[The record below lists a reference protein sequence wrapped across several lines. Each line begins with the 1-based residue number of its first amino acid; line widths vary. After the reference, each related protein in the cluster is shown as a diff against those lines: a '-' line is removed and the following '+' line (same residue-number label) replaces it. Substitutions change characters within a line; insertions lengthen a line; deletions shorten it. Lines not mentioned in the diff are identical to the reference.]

1 MKSDRYGQPERLSP
15 EQLTLLFNEGLLTAR
30 DRALFGV
37 CLYTACRINEACTLL
52 TADVMGIKG
61 IRDKI
66 LIRRYCQLD
75 EIDSKIGKMIP
86 K

>member
-1 MKSDRYGQPERLSP
+1 MKSDRYGQSERLSP
-15 EQLTLLFNEGLLTAR
+15 EQLKLLFNEGLLLPR

-66 LIRRYCQLD
+66 LIRRQAGHQGNP
-75 EIDSKIGKMIP
+75 DSP
-86 K
+86 QA